1 MKPKY
6 GKNTKLCYTATGSF
20 IVRVK
25 SEDIYAD
32 LAGGVKK
39 RFDTSNYEAKRPLL
53 IGKTKKDRADER

>member
-1 MKPKY
+1 MKSKY
-6 GKNTKLCYTATGSF
+6 GKKTKLCYTATGSF

-39 RFDTSNYEAKRPLL
+39 RFDTSNCEAKRPLL
-53 IGKTKKDRADER
+53 IGKT